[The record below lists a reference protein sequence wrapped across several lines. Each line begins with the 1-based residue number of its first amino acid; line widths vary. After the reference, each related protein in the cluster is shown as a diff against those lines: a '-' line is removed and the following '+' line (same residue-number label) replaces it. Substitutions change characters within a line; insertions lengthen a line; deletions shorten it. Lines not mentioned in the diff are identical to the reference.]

1 MVQGGEH
8 KVLRLVLQ
16 CTIGVSSNPVE
27 GRTQICQLKDI
38 ILARLYIYIYI
49 PDRSYSRHGPCAL
62 DYTSTLLYMFFFY
75 LMYSTCTCHIY

>member
-27 GRTQICQLKDI
+27 GRTKICQLKDI
-38 ILARLYIYIYI
+38 ILTRS
-49 PDRSYSRHGPCAL
+49 DGSYSRHGPCAL
-62 DYTSTLLYMFFFY
+62 DYTSTFLYMFFFC
-75 LMYSTCTCHIY
+75 LMHSTCTCHIY